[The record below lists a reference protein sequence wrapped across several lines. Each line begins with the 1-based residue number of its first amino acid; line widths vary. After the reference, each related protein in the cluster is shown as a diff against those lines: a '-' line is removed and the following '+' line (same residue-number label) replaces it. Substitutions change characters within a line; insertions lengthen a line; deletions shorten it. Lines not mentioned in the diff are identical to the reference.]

1 MRDQPHPPSR
11 APHAAR
17 MLAWI
22 ACLGLVATV
31 AVGAWLRW
39 WLAGVPLPVHDYGA
53 IRHLHTHLGYYAVLF
68 PLMWLG
74 WAGLGVPTPGRRLLL
89 AYVAVVLLSAAGFA
103 HRGYGPAA
111 IAGSTGVL
119 GIWLVS
125 AWRARG
131 LIRPKAGWLA
141 TVPLGIVLGAGIV
154 PQVAIHAGTPQAAE
168 AVRSFL
174 GMLLLVSLVPTA
186 LARGRAWPFP
196 GLGWFVVAV
205 VAALSLGVL
214 TVPAARA
221 GLLVVGLLVGFAG
234 LSARVPVDVRAAWAV
249 AGAGLAATGAGLLEL
264 DGPVAVAGTH
274 FLILGPVLLTLWP
287 TRLAPAWRLGLLGA
301 LGLMC
306 AGILGGGILGG
317 QTAAT
322 LTAVSGTVLALGWG
336 ALAVR
341 NLWSRAVSCGTG
353 GG

>member
-1 MRDQPHPPSR
+1 
-11 APHAAR
+11 

-22 ACLGLVATV
+22 ASLGLFATV
-31 AVGAWLRW
+31 AVGVWLRW

-53 IRHLHTHLGYYAVLF
+53 VRHLHTHLGYYAVLF
-68 PLMWLG
+68 PLMWVA
-74 WAGLGVPTPGRRLLL
+74 WARLGVPTPGRRLLL
-89 AYVAVVLLSAAGFA
+89 VYVGVVLLSAAGFA

-119 GIWLVS
+119 VVWLVS

-131 LIRPKAGWLA
+131 VVRPGAGWLA
-141 TVPLGIVLGAGIV
+141 TVPLGIVLGAGVV

-186 LARGRAWPFP
+186 LARARAWPFP

-205 VAALSLGVL
+205 LAALSLGVL
-214 TVPAARA
+214 SAPAARA
-221 GLLVVGLLVGFAG
+221 SLLVVGLLVGLAG
-234 LSARVPVDVRAAWAV
+234 LSGRLPGEVRGAWVV
-249 AGAGLAATGAGLLEL
+249 AGAGLGATGAGLLEL

-274 FLILGPVLLTLWP
+274 FLVLGPVLLTLWP
-287 TRLAPAWRLGLLGA
+287 QSLGRGWRLGLLAA

-306 AGILGGGILGG
+306 GGILGGGVLGG
-317 QTAAT
+317 QLAAT
-322 LTAVSGTVLALGWG
+322 LTAASGTVLALGWSWQ
-336 ALAVR
+336 ALRLARRRGV
-341 NLWSRAVSCGTG
+341 
-353 GG
+353 